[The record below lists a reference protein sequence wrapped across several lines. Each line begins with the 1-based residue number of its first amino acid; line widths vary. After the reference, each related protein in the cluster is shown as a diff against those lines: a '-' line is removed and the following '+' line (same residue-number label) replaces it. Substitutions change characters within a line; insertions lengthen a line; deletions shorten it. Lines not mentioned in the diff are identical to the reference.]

1 MLKLL
6 DANVLMHLANL
17 AEGYERIRDTYARQ
31 LPGVTV
37 LSAVTVCELHY
48 KIGQRAGKKPPRKE
62 NVDRLEG
69 FVRFYGVLPF
79 DVAAARRAAEVRCAL
94 EFIGTPIGPMDTL
107 LAGHALALGATVVT
121 DNEGEFRRV
130 KGLKVENWRRD

>member
-62 NVDRLEG
+62 HVARLAG
-69 FVRFYGVLPF
+69 CVRFFGVLQF
-79 DVAAARRAAEVRCAL
+79 DDAAARRAAEVRCAL

>member
-6 DANVLMHLANL
+6 DANVLMHMANR
-17 AEGYERIRDTYARQ
+17 ADGYEQIRDTYAMQ

-48 KIGQRAGKKPPRKE
+48 KIGLRNGKKPPRKE
-62 NVDRLEG
+62 NVERLEQL
-69 FVRFYGVLPF
+69 VRFLGVMPF
-79 DVAAARRAAEVRCAL
+79 DDAAARRAADLRCAL
-94 EFIGTPIGPMDTL
+94 ELIGKPIGLVDTL

-130 KGLKVENWRRD
+130 GGLKVENWRR

>member
-6 DANVLMHLANL
+6 DANVLMHMANR
-17 AEGYERIRDTYARQ
+17 ADGYEQIRDTYAMQ

-48 KIGQRAGKKPPRKE
+48 KIGLRNGKKPPRKE
-62 NVDRLEG
+62 NVERLEQL
-69 FVRFYGVLPF
+69 VRFLGVMPF
-79 DVAAARRAAEVRCAL
+79 DDAAARRAADLRCAL
-94 EFIGTPIGPMDTL
+94 ELIGKPIVLVDTL

-130 KGLKVENWRRD
+130 GGLKVENWRR

>member
-17 AEGYERIRDTYARQ
+17 AEGYERIRDTYAQQ
-31 LPGVTV
+31 LPGTTV

-48 KIGQRAGKKPPRKE
+48 KICQREGKKPPRKE
-62 NVDRLEG
+62 NVDRLEQ
-69 FVRFYGVLPF
+69 FVRFYGVMPF
-79 DVAAARRAAEVRCAL
+79 DDAAAKRAAVLRFAL
-94 EFIGTPIGPMDTL
+94 EVVGTPIGPMDTL

-130 KGLKVENWRRD
+130 KGLKVENWRRA